1 MSFEFSD
8 VIMVCVFVVMEIEVL
23 IEKSDIRFV
32 LIYDVMEGDIF
43 LVV

>member
-8 VIMVCVFVVMEIEVL
+8 VIMVCVFVVIEIEVL
-23 IEKSDIRFV
+23 IENSDIRFV